1 MKIFQKSWGRL
12 NYQLFL
18 MVIDSA
24 HSGLP
29 PVRKVTE
36 FRIASNFAVP
46 NQ

>member
-1 MKIFQKSWGRL
+1 MFQKSWIRL

-24 HSGLP
+24 HSESP
-29 PVRKVTE
+29 AIRKAPE
-36 FRIASNFAVP
+36 FHIASNFVVP

>member
-1 MKIFQKSWGRL
+1 MKMFQKSWSRL
-12 NYQLFL
+12 NYPLFL

-29 PVRKVTE
+29 ARRKLPE
-36 FRIASNFAVP
+36 FRIASNFVVP

>member
-1 MKIFQKSWGRL
+1 MKMIQKSWSRL
-12 NYQLFL
+12 NDQLFL

-29 PVRKVTE
+29 AVRKSPE
-36 FRIASNFAVP
+36 FRIVSNFAVP

>member
-1 MKIFQKSWGRL
+1 MKLFEKSWSRL

-29 PVRKVTE
+29 AVRKVPE
-36 FRIASNFAVP
+36 FRIASYFVVP